1 MREIKIVLPPP
12 DLTEISANF
21 TIDRGRV
28 SVILT
33 ESRRRILRRGIEPI
47 IDGKTYRAAKCDLGK
62 TTEAFLRKYG
72 REHMDRYF
80 TGRKR
85 IAYMLTPVTEEPTTA
100 IWENTYAESHSSQY
114 AERIQGDKVQMHL
127 RTVAS
132 DCLRKFMADG
142 VSILEVGCSNGY
154 EISLAKRGFSGTS
167 CVCADVSPEA
177 IEFAKQHSPAGT
189 YDRFVEVSG
198 NWNESIGSF
207 HIIYST
213 FGAADTSSFHEIAS
227 FVGNNLKRNGL
238 FIGTALNRFA
248 AWDLV
253 LSAITGKRGYARN
266 RLSGIIPAGDS
277 RYPVTVFARSV
288 KEISSNG
295 ILHPVA
301 FRGLSMLFA
310 PYNYRRINRIL
321 IKIPFMRKLDEI
333 LSGIFPVSLLCEYI
347 LFVLSPATG

>member
-21 TIDRGRV
+21 TLDRGRV

-33 ESRRRILRRGIEPI
+33 ESRRRILRRRAEPI
-47 IDGKTYRAAKCDLGK
+47 IDGITYRAARCDLGE

-85 IAYMLTPVTEEPTTA
+85 IAYMLTPVMEKPITT
-100 IWENTYAESHSSQY
+100 IGENTHAESHSSRY
-114 AERIQGDKVQMHL
+114 AERIQEDQVQMHL

-132 DCLRKFMADG
+132 DCLRKFMTDE

-154 EISLAKRGFSGTS
+154 EISLAKMGFSGTS
-167 CVCADVSPEA
+167 CVCADGSPEA
-177 IEFAKQHSPAGT
+177 LEFAKGNSPAGT
-189 YDRFVEVSG
+189 YEGFIEVSG
-198 NWNESIGSF
+198 NWDETIGSF
-207 HIIYST
+207 DIIYST
-213 FGAADTSSFHEIAS
+213 FGATDTSSFHKIAS
-227 FVGNNLKRNGL
+227 FARNNLNRNGL

-248 AWDLV
+248 VWDLV

-277 RYPVTVFARSV
+277 RYPVTVLARNV
-288 KEISSNG
+288 REISSNG
-295 ILHPVA
+295 ILHPES
-301 FRGLSMLFA
+301 FRGLSMLIA

-321 IKIPFMRKLDEI
+321 NKIPFMRKLDEI
-333 LSGIFPVSLLCEYI
+333 LSGIFPLSMLSEYI